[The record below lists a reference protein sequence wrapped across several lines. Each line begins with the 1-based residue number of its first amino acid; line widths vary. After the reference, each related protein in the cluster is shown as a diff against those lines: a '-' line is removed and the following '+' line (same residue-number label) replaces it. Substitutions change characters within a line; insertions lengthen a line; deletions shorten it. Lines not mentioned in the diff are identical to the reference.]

1 MSAII
6 DSNRSTRG
14 IGDEGEE
21 KKEDRD
27 QRTQVY
33 FSQRSVPII
42 VDLSVLFRNARMES
56 LVNGIHALFFRLAQ
70 VQAILQPKC

>member
-1 MSAII
+1 MVVTGYIWESWLYH
-6 DSNRSTRG
+6 RP
-14 IGDEGEE
+14 
-21 KKEDRD
+21 KEDRD